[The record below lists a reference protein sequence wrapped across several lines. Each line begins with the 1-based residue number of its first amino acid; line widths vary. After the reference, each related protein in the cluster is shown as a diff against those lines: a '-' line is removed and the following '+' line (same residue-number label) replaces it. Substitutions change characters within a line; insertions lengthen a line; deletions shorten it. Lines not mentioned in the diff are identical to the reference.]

1 VTPGLVIF
9 DCDGVLVDSEPIAN
23 RVFAEVVTEEG
34 LPTTYADSVANYL
47 GRSFTE
53 CAADVVRELGRP
65 LRTDLLGEYERRCAQ
80 RLRVELKPV
89 PGVVDLLD
97 ALVAA
102 GVPRCVASSGTP
114 SLVTLK
120 LSVTGLDAYFGER
133 VFTAAMVER
142 GKPAPDLFQF
152 AARAC
157 GVDPADCVVIE
168 DSPAG
173 VRAARAAGA
182 TVVALVGLI
191 PADRLAA
198 AGADTI
204 VTDLAAVAPL
214 LGLA

>member
-1 VTPGLVIF
+1 MRLVIF

-34 LPTTYADSVANYL
+34 LPTSYADSVARYL
-47 GRSFTE
+47 GRSFAE

-65 LRTDLLGEYERRCAQ
+65 LRTDLLGEYERRCAE
-80 RLRVELKPV
+80 RLRASLKPV

-97 ALVAA
+97 TLVAA

-114 SLVTLK
+114 SLVALK
-120 LSVTGLDAYFGER
+120 LSVTGLDSYFGDH
-133 VFTAAMVER
+133 VFTTAMVDR
-142 GKPAPDLFQF
+142 GKPAPDLFLF
-152 AARAC
+152 AARRC

-182 TVVALVGLI
+182 AVIGLVGLI
-191 PADRLAA
+191 PAERLAA
-198 AGADTI
+198 AGADTV
-204 VTDLAAVAPL
+204 VTDLTEVAPL